1 MPQDSLSSRIYKSF
15 LTCNNPKGI
24 VDKSTVRKK
33 KVAPSKME
41 KRIRSRTDRK
51 KLYEFSDCKL
61 RGEKTTTKEVRDEFS
76 SSSSSQLM
84 EVSRGAQKL
93 NRTIDLWSNGMKY
106 DRQSDQIA
114 RDLFEGAL
122 DLQQSLVILGKL
134 QEVSRYMTQMKKDE
148 RMERKT
154 TGNIDMKRMCFN
166 QNEFQKPRL
175 SADYSYGDGA
185 EELKK
190 MIRDRLAR
198 QLLFPNTTNMA
209 ERISF
214 PESSMESSASDF
226 ASTSSSQS
234 SMMYNTTPNPA
245 KKGNGKNL
253 IAKLMG
259 LEPQSKQMQENLHK
273 QFLDESNSDRQ
284 RPKYSMEMAE
294 TKNPKSATRKIAQR
308 TLESNLDTQQSKGIN
323 KHSAKEMNDYFNYS
337 SYIHSREEL
346 THTAPPIVLLKPVR
360 VSQVE
365 LEERQAQVFEEDEAF
380 NKKKFMKLKMKE
392 KYHQQKD
399 DSKVEALSSKK
410 VLASI
415 GAEETTISR
424 IYHRKE
430 AQNPNEDNWKP
441 KECINVIKPKKRISH
456 ILLDQNLQ
464 KKEAT
469 NKKVLESQK
478 EIVARKNLLS
488 QAKIVPK
495 FQDQVQGSLS
505 KLQRRSN
512 VVGEPILQDST
523 PTSDTATECSPFS
536 MNQTIVEK
544 VINEVSVEKPA
555 AINFGGKSNVKKPD
569 QTYSPASLLNMEEK
583 GGSSIYQTCDYCS
596 KSQSSLI
603 HSCRTPESSKYI
615 DHEISVTKPVS
626 SAKTPISISPPP
638 SSHTNELYH
647 LNANGSSRLWISPE
661 ESPSNT
667 CDVVESLRKYRKI
680 NETTNGVVGLSWQ
693 WPIRESIKEAEEVVE
708 DLEERILVELIHEVF
723 A

>member
-15 LTCNNPKGI
+15 LTCNDPKGI

-41 KRIRSRTDRK
+41 KRVKSRTARK
-51 KLYEFSDCKL
+51 NLYEFSDCKL
-61 RGEKTTTKEVRDEFS
+61 QGEETTVKELRDEFS
-76 SSSSSQLM
+76 SPSSSQLM

-134 QEVSRYMTQMKKDE
+134 QKASRYMTQMRKNE
-148 RMERKT
+148 RIDRKT
-154 TGNIDMKRMCFN
+154 TGNMGMERTRFN

-198 QLLFPNTTNMA
+198 QLLPNTTNMT

-214 PESSMESSASDF
+214 PASSMESSASDF

-234 SMMYNTTPNPA
+234 SMMYNTAPNPA
-245 KKGNGKNL
+245 KKSNGKNL

-259 LEPQSKQMQENLHK
+259 LEPQSKQMHENLHK
-273 QFLDESNSDRQ
+273 QFLDEKISDRQ
-284 RPKYSMEMAE
+284 RPKFSMEMAE
-294 TKNPKSATRKIAQR
+294 TKKLKSATHKIAQR
-308 TLESNLDTQQSKGIN
+308 TLESNLDTQQSKGIL
-323 KHSAKEMNDYFNYS
+323 KHSAKEVNDYSNYS
-337 SYIHSREEL
+337 SYRRSREEL

-365 LEERQAQVFEEDEAF
+365 LEDRQAQVFEEDEAL

-399 DSKVEALSSKK
+399 DNKVEALNSKK
-410 VLASI
+410 VFGSI
-415 GAEETTISR
+415 GAEETAISR

-430 AQNPNEDNWKP
+430 TQNQKEDNWKP

-469 NKKVLESQK
+469 DEKVLESQK

-495 FQDQVQGSLS
+495 FQDEVQRSLS
-505 KLQRRSN
+505 KLQCVPN
-512 VVGEPILQDST
+512 DVGEPIPQDST
-523 PTSDTATECSPFS
+523 PTSDTAPKSSPFN
-536 MNQTIVEK
+536 MNQTIAEK
-544 VINEVSVEKPA
+544 VINEVSVEKSTVSPK
-555 AINFGGKSNVKKPD
+555 IPPFL
-569 QTYSPASLLNMEEK
+569 YSHAFTCHFIFPIIVWEEN
-583 GGSSIYQTCDYCS
+583 Y
-596 KSQSSLI
+596 
-603 HSCRTPESSKYI
+603 
-615 DHEISVTKPVS
+615 
-626 SAKTPISISPPP
+626 
-638 SSHTNELYH
+638 
-647 LNANGSSRLWISPE
+647 
-661 ESPSNT
+661 
-667 CDVVESLRKYRKI
+667 
-680 NETTNGVVGLSWQ
+680 
-693 WPIRESIKEAEEVVE
+693 
-708 DLEERILVELIHEVF
+708 
-723 A
+723 